1 MYNFFRE
8 VARKE
13 KLYVLNLLIIK
24 QKSDRVKF
32 ENSLRQIVPDNKVL
46 AYYTESTDEAIRL
59 FCENPCRY
67 DAVFLPVPVD
77 TAGVAQASYAA
88 ESIRK
93 ASPYVQI
100 VYMSSFGYIPFS
112 MVESGNAWFLKIPVN
127 TEKLEKMLDGLE
139 STRENNKAL
148 GNEMLMLKC
157 GRQICF
163 IPSSSILY
171 ARKCRNGSI
180 VITEQGK
187 LIHSGKL
194 DEFEKELTWTF
205 CRCHS
210 SYIVNFRH
218 VVRLASDGILMDDGE
233 QISISRAYRKNVNR
247 FIEKRGSTP

>member
-1 MYNFFRE
+1 M
-8 VARKE
+8 
-13 KLYVLNLLIIK
+13 LNLLIIK
-24 QKSDRVKF
+24 LKSDRMKF
-32 ENSLRQIVPDNKVL
+32 ESSLRQIVPDNKVF
-46 AYYTESTDEAIRL
+46 AYYTESTDEAVRL

-67 DAVFLPVPVD
+67 DAVFLPVSVD
-77 TAGVAQASYAA
+77 AAGFAQASYAA

-112 MVESGNAWFLKIPVN
+112 MVESGNAWFLKIPVDKG
-127 TEKLEKMLDGLE
+127 KLEKMLDGLE
-139 STRENNKAL
+139 SSRENNEAL
-148 GNEMLMLKC
+148 GNKMLMLKC
-157 GRQICF
+157 GRQMCF

-171 ARKCRNGSI
+171 ARKCRNGSV
-180 VITEQGK
+180 VITEQGE
-187 LIHSGKL
+187 LVHSRRL
-194 DEFEKELTWTF
+194 DEFEKDLTWTF

-247 FIEKRGSTP
+247 FIEKRRNIP